1 MVGCLA
7 RMLQPLQ
14 PLSVSSLFNNH
25 SGSFMTLLGQGLS
38 ISPVGLW
45 LLSELL
51 CWVLGLAGFDR
62 VLRFSVHFNYNFG
75 KIIV

>member
-25 SGSFMTLLGQGLS
+25 SGSFMTLPGLELF
-38 ISPVGLW
+38 ILPVGLW

-51 CWVLGLAGFDR
+51 CWVLGLEGFDR
-62 VLRFSVHFNYNFG
+62 GLRFSVHF
-75 KIIV
+75 